1 MIPIGNVDRI
11 MKEALSKDCNLP
23 PSSTAFVQAC
33 LSKFITRLT
42 TGALAK
48 CGRENRKSITADDL
62 VWALKLSSE
71 FCHYAPIAR
80 AYTQRHRA
88 IEATSRLSKRQGDQS
103 LNFNPTLPIFAAAPH
118 LTSGSAMPEH
128 LQTSKNA
135 SAIRSAARAYAT
147 VQARGKTRMP
157 FNRGNSGAASQCKRT
172 AILEANALIDARPEY
187 GVPETLAEQAAW
199 SAVNQGAW
207 HAETPSLLS
216 KSPSS
221 TSSLDL
227 SAPSVHDDS
236 MNKKDK
242 SPTYDFLVCSSNK
255 RASAPCSSSEEDETA
270 VELSSGNE
278 YRAQKKSRNKL
289 VFPSQPV

>member
-1 MIPIGNVDRI
+1 
-11 MKEALSKDCNLP
+11 
-23 PSSTAFVQAC
+23 VQ
-33 LSKFITRLT
+33 
-42 TGALAK
+42 
-48 CGRENRKSITADDL
+48 
-62 VWALKLSSE
+62 
-71 FCHYAPIAR
+71 
-80 AYTQRHRA
+80 
-88 IEATSRLSKRQGDQS
+88 
-103 LNFNPTLPIFAAAPH
+103 
-118 LTSGSAMPEH
+118 
-128 LQTSKNA
+128 
-135 SAIRSAARAYAT
+135 
-147 VQARGKTRMP
+147 
-157 FNRGNSGAASQCKRT
+157 
-172 AILEANALIDARPEY
+172 
-187 GVPETLAEQAAW
+187 PETLAEQAAW

-255 RASAPCSSSEEDETA
+255 RARSAPCSSSEEDETA